1 MYTNRFSL
9 AIISNLKSGLLLFA
23 IALLFSTSTYS
34 QDKKAKALLD
44 AVTAK
49 IKSYDNIVIDF
60 KYSLNN
66 FKENIN
72 QESKGNVTMKG
83 NKYVLNLMGVTKIF
97 DGKNNYTI
105 NPEDEEVAISKL
117 NEKDENAI
125 TPSKL
130 LTFFNSG
137 YKYTWDIT
145 QNVKGRKIQYIK
157 LTPSNNKDQ
166 RKEIILGIRPEH
178 IYIEKNAPDN
188 FEINV
193 KSELAEYI
201 GHEQIITFDFSGQQ
215 LLGKFSST
223 IDININKEFR
233 LYIDVNQISVFDALT
248 EERM

>member
-1 MYTNRFSL
+1 MNTNKFPLSKISITMKNGFFLL
-9 AIISNLKSGLLLFA
+9 ALT
-23 IALLFSTSTYS
+23 LLFSFSTQA

-66 FKENIN
+66 LKENIN

-105 NPEDEEVAISKL
+105 NPEDEEVAISKV
-117 NEKDENAI
+117 NEKDDTAI

-137 YKYTWDIT
+137 YKYTWDIP

-157 LTPSNNKDQ
+157 LVPNNTKDQ
-166 RKEIILGIRPEH
+166 RKEILLGIDTQTKN
-178 IYIEKNAPDN
+178 IYNLIEVGRNGTKTTLTVNSFKINQPLSKNQFT
-188 FEINV
+188 FEAS
-193 KSELAEYI
+193 KYP
-201 GHEQIITFDFSGQQ
+201 
-215 LLGKFSST
+215 KYY
-223 IDININKEFR
+223 INK
-233 LYIDVNQISVFDALT
+233 LD
-248 EERM
+248 